1 VKLAFPRLLGT
12 ATLLACAPSRQGVPS
27 PAPEPHPRPVQSVIP
42 APASVQFGGHEAFV
56 LSDSTAV
63 VYTAS
68 ATDDVARVADYL
80 AGMLAPTV
88 LRTTRPLATS
98 DPTPR
103 GAVRLAI
110 DAQATSFGD
119 EGYALTVTRD
129 SVVLTAREP
138 AGLFH
143 GVQTIRQLLPV
154 SVEHP
159 AAMQRRLSLPSI
171 RIVDTPRFA
180 WRGAMLDV
188 SRHFLDVDDVKRFI
202 DGMALYK
209 FNRLHL
215 HLSDDQ
221 GWRLE
226 IKSWPALAAL
236 GGRSEVGGG
245 VGGSYT
251 QAQYSDL
258 VAYARDRYIT
268 VVPEIEMPGH
278 SNAALSAI
286 PALNC
291 DGIATAPYTG
301 TNVGF
306 STLCASSDTVFSILN
321 DIIREVAAITPG
333 EFIHI
338 GGDEVEKLGH
348 AQFLRFVERAEKIV
362 RANGKRM
369 IGWGEIA
376 PATLDAS
383 SVVQHWRY
391 SEGKSA
397 DSSFLHA
404 ARGGMI
410 IASPG
415 ARTYLDMKYDST
427 TVLGLRWA
435 GLIGIRDAYEW
446 EPSTLLTG
454 VSERSLFGVEAP
466 LWSETL
472 EKRGDFEF
480 MAYPRLLAIAE
491 IGWTPRVQRRWDD
504 FRMRLAEHGP
514 RLQALGVNFYRAPE
528 VPWRR

>member
-1 VKLAFPRLLGT
+1 MA
-12 ATLLACAPSRQGVPS
+12 
-27 PAPEPHPRPVQSVIP
+27 QSVIP
-42 APASVQFGGHEAFV
+42 APASVQLAGNESFL
-56 LSDSTAV
+56 LSDSTV
-63 VYTAS
+63 VAYTVSPAS
-68 ATDDVARVADYL
+68 AVSRIADDL
-80 AGMLAPTV
+80 AVLLAPTGI
-88 LRTTRPLATS
+88 RTVRGLTTG

-103 GAVRLAI
+103 GALRLVI
-110 DAQATSFGD
+110 DADAASLGD
-119 EGYALTVTRD
+119 EGYSLTVMRD
-129 SVVLTAREP
+129 SVVLIAREP
-138 AGLFH
+138 VGLFH

-154 SVEHP
+154 SVEYP
-159 AAMQRRLSLPSI
+159 GAMQRRLWIPGV
-171 RIVDTPRFA
+171 RIVDAPRFA

-188 SRHFLDVDDVKRFI
+188 SRHFLEIDDVKRFL

-226 IKSWPALAAL
+226 IKAWPALAQI

-245 VGGSYT
+245 VGGFYT
-251 QAQYSDL
+251 QAQYSEL

-268 VVPEIEMPGH
+268 IVPEIEMPGH

-286 PALNC
+286 PQLNC
-291 DGIATAPYTG
+291 SGIASAPYTG
-301 TNVGF
+301 TKVGF
-306 STLCASSDTVFSILN
+306 STFCASSDTVFSILN
-321 DIIREVAAITPG
+321 DVIREVAALTPG

-348 AQFLRFVERAEKIV
+348 AQYLRFVERAEQLV
-362 RANGKRM
+362 RSHGKRM

-376 PATLDAS
+376 PATLDPS
-383 SVVQHWRY
+383 TVVQHWRY
-391 SEGKSA
+391 SAGKSE
-397 DSSFLHA
+397 DSAYLHA

-415 ARTYLDMKYDST
+415 ARTYLDMKYDSA

-446 EPSTLLTG
+446 EPSTLMPG
-454 VSERSLFGVEAP
+454 VSERSVLGVEAP

-472 EKRGDFEF
+472 EKRADFEF

-491 IGWTPRVQRRWDD
+491 IGWTPRDQRKWAD
-504 FRMRLAEHGP
+504 FRARLAEHGP
-514 RLQALGVNFYRAPE
+514 RLQSLGVNFYRAPE
-528 VPWRR
+528 VPWRW

>member
-1 VKLAFPRLLGT
+1 VKLACSRLLGT
-12 ATLLACAPSRQGVPS
+12 ATLLACAPSRQVVAPVL
-27 PAPEPHPRPVQSVIP
+27 PAPRTPVTQSIIP
-42 APASVQFGGHEAFV
+42 APASVQLVPDQQFV
-56 LSDSTAV
+56 LSDSTTV
-63 VYTAS
+63 VYS
-68 ATDDVARVADYL
+68 TDAAADAARVADYL
-80 AGMLAPTV
+80 ATMLSPTV
-88 LRTTRPLATS
+88 VRTTRGLTPS

-103 GAVRLAI
+103 GALRITLNAR
-110 DAQATSFGD
+110 ATSLGD

-129 SVVLTAREP
+129 SVVLTAREA

-143 GVQTIRQLLPV
+143 GVQSIRQLLPV

-159 AAMQRRLSLPSI
+159 AAMQRRLVLPGI
-171 RIVDTPRFA
+171 RIVDAPRFA

-188 SRHFLDVDDVKRFI
+188 SRHFLAVDDVKHFI

-226 IKSWPALAAL
+226 IKSWPTLAQV

-245 VGGSYT
+245 VGGFYT

-278 SNAALSAI
+278 SNAALSAV
-286 PALNC
+286 AQLNC
-291 DGIATAPYTG
+291 DGIATDPYTG
-301 TNVGF
+301 IKVGF
-306 STLCASSDTVFSILN
+306 STFCASSDTVFAILN
-321 DIIREVAAITPG
+321 DVIREVAALTPG

-348 AQFLRFVERAEKIV
+348 AQYLRFVERAEKMV
-362 RANGKRM
+362 RLHGKRM

-376 PATLDAS
+376 PATLDPS
-383 SVVQHWRY
+383 TVVQHWRY
-391 SEGKSA
+391 REGKSE
-397 DSSFLHA
+397 DSAYLHA

-415 ARTYLDMKYDST
+415 AKTYLDMKYDAA

-435 GLIGIRDAYEW
+435 GLIGVRDAYEW
-446 EPSTLLTG
+446 EPATLMTG
-454 VSERSLFGVEAP
+454 VAERFVLGVEAP

-472 EKRGDFEF
+472 EKRADFEF
-480 MAYPRLLAIAE
+480 MAFPRLLAIAE
-491 IGWTPRVQRRWDD
+491 IGWTPRAQRGWED

-514 RLQALGVNFYRAPE
+514 RLQALGVNFYRAPD
-528 VPWRR
+528 VPWR

>member
-1 VKLAFPRLLGT
+1 MKLAFSRLLGI
-12 ATLLACAPSRQGVPS
+12 ATLMACAPPRQGVSPTA
-27 PAPEPHPRPVQSVIP
+27 PAPLPGLDQSVIP
-42 APASVQFGGHEAFV
+42 APVSLQLAPNVSFV
-56 LSDSTAV
+56 LSDSTV
-63 VYTAS
+63 VLYTPG
-68 ATDDVARVADYL
+68 ATGEVARIADYVV
-80 AGMLAPTV
+80 GMLAPTV
-88 LRTTRPLATS
+88 VRPSRRITPS
-98 DPTPR
+98 EPTPR
-103 GAVRLAI
+103 GAIRIRI
-110 DAQATSFGD
+110 DARALASGA
-119 EGYALTVTRD
+119 EGYALTVTGD

-143 GVQTIRQLLPV
+143 GVQTLRQLLPV
-154 SVEHP
+154 SVEYP
-159 AAMQRRLSLPSI
+159 AAMQRRLSVPGLA
-171 RIVDTPRFA
+171 IVDAPRFA

-188 SRHFLDVDDVKRFI
+188 SRHFLEVDDVKRFI

-226 IKSWPALAAL
+226 IKSWPALTQI

-245 VGGSYT
+245 VGGYYT
-251 QAQYSDL
+251 QVQYADL

-268 VVPEIEMPGH
+268 IVPEIEMPGH

-286 PALNC
+286 PQLNC
-291 DGIATAPYTG
+291 SGVASTPYTG

-306 STLCASSDTVFSILN
+306 STLCASSDTVFAILN
-321 DIIREVAAITPG
+321 DVIREVAGLTPG

-348 AQFLRFVERAEKIV
+348 AQFLRFIERAETIV
-362 RANGKRM
+362 RSHGKRM

-376 PATLDAS
+376 PASLHPS

-391 SEGKSA
+391 REGKSE
-397 DSSFLHA
+397 DSSYLHA

-415 ARTYLDMKYDST
+415 AKSYLDMKYDAS

-446 EPSTLLTG
+446 EPGTLMTG
-454 VSERSLFGVEAP
+454 VAEGSVFGVEAP

-472 EKRGDFEF
+472 EKRADFEF

-491 IGWTPRVQRRWDD
+491 IGWTPRTQRAWAD
-504 FRMRLAEHGP
+504 FRVRLAEHGP
-514 RLQALGVNFYRAPE
+514 RLQALGVNFARTPD
-528 VPWRR
+528 VPWRW